1 MDGNTIAKSSVVSN
15 IYQQQAASQQPSKQ
29 ANNNQTDQKLTI
41 ETNKVDSVRVSS
53 KVTLRNLDTAR
64 AIEQM
69 HASLNQQAKS
79 VRETNETINTAVDR
93 IDTMKN
99 SLQEITKNYPPF
111 PVDSKQRN
119 EILMEYTS
127 LRKELIQLM
136 VPPPPPPVYEKVQHM
151 WSSLFDQN
159 GQINSAAIPEVT
171 KTNSDESLQ
180 KINDKLVHTTTN
192 LAELSDKV
200 TQALVNP
207 NYGS

>member
-1 MDGNTIAKSSVVSN
+1 MDTNSINRTNAITN
-15 IYQQQAASQQPSKQ
+15 IYQQQASL
-29 ANNNQTDQKLTI
+29 QKSVSPAAEAAERKPTVSN
-41 ETNKVDSVRVSS
+41 EQKDTVRVSS
-53 KVTLRNLDTAR
+53 NVTLRNLDTAR

-79 VRETNETINTAVDR
+79 VRETNETINTAVDQ
-93 IDTMKN
+93 IDSMKN
-99 SLQEITKNYPPF
+99 SLQTISKNYPPF

-127 LRKELIQLM
+127 LRKELIRLM

-159 GQINSAAIPEVT
+159 GQINATAVPEVA
-171 KTNSDESLQ
+171 KTNTDESLQ
-180 KINDKLVHTTTN
+180 KTHDTLVNTTNN
-192 LAELSDKV
+192 LAELSNKV

-207 NYGS
+207 NYGT

>member
-1 MDGNTIAKSSVVSN
+1 MDGNSISKTSVVSN
-15 IYQQQAASQQPSKQ
+15 IYQQQAATQQPTKQ
-29 ANNNQTDQKLTI
+29 VNNNQTDQKPTA
-41 ETNKVDSVRVSS
+41 ETNRTDSVRVSS

-79 VRETNETINTAVDR
+79 VRETNETINNAVDR
-93 IDTMKN
+93 IDNMKSN
-99 SLQEITKNYPPF
+99 LQTITKNYPPF

-119 EILMEYTS
+119 EILMEYNS
-127 LRKELIQLM
+127 LRKELIRLM
-136 VPPPPPPVYEKVQHM
+136 VPPPPPPVYEKIQHM

-159 GQINSAAIPEVT
+159 GQIHTAAIPEVD
-171 KTNSDESLQ
+171 KSSNDASLQ
-180 KINDKLVHTTTN
+180 KIHDNLVNTTNN

-207 NYGS
+207 NYGT